1 MFVYFKNN
9 KYDIIILFLYGLNLN
24 SLFIDNLFEYD
35 NKFNIV
41 LVNFFGSK
49 YVFDIDFEDI
59 ILDDWIDLV
68 KVVLKGIKLK
78 YIYILV
84 YLMVGGVVVELVKD
98 LRVERVFMLVIINF
112 IMIENKLYKL
122 FYNVIGL

>member
-1 MFVYFKNN
+1 MFVYLKNN

-59 ILDDWIDLV
+59 ILDDWIELV

-98 LRVERVFMLVIINF
+98 LRVEKVFMLVIINF